1 MLVHKTILSNG
12 IRVVTEKMPGFHS
25 VSTGIWVNV
34 GSRDEEPH
42 ERGVTHF
49 VEHMLFKGTAS
60 RSALDIAKALD
71 AVGGFAN
78 AFTSK
83 ENLCIHAKVM
93 DTHLSLVVDVL
104 TDIFLNSLFADEEIE
119 RERQVV
125 VQEINMIEDS
135 PEDLVH
141 ILFQQDFWK
150 DHPLGVPIYGTEES
164 VRALS
169 RSKIVDFLGRRFAPD
184 VVLVAAAGNVDH
196 AAFVDLVAPHLETLN
211 HDRRPPLRWA
221 PQAVSHRTVVP
232 KDLEQVHICL
242 GFPACSQ
249 SDPKR
254 FACHV
259 LNVVLGNSM
268 SSRLFQEVREK
279 RGLAYSIYSFVNNHQ
294 DTGLMGVYAAV
305 APEDVDETLAVITAQ
320 MDAVRRDSITD
331 SELAA
336 AKEYLKGSMYL
347 NAESTDSRMNRLAK
361 NEFVFGRHVP
371 LEEVEQAIDR
381 VTADDVQ
388 AWFAEKYRPE
398 TTALTL
404 LGPVSDNAAADL
416 ALA

>member
-1 MLVHKTILSNG
+1 
-12 IRVVTEKMPGFHS
+12 MPGVYS

-42 ERGVTHF
+42 EQGITHF
-49 VEHMLFKGTAS
+49 IEHMLFKGTAQ

-83 ENLCIHAKVM
+83 ENLCLHAKVL
-93 DTHLSLVVDVL
+93 DSHLDLVVDVL
-104 TDIFLNSLFADEEIE
+104 MDIFLHSLFAEEEIE
-119 RERQVV
+119 KERQVV

-141 ILFQQDFWK
+141 ILFQQNFWK
-150 DHPLGVPIYGTEES
+150 DHPLGAPIYGTEES
-164 VRALS
+164 VLALD
-169 RSKIVDFLGRRFAPD
+169 RSKILGFLGRRFAPEA
-184 VVLVAAAGNVDH
+184 VLIAAAGNVDH
-196 AAFVDLVAPHLETLN
+196 NAFVDLVAPHVESLN
-211 HDRRPPLRWA
+211 HSRQAPHRYPPNVCA
-221 PQAVSHRTVVP
+221 HRTLLA

-242 GFPACSQ
+242 GFPGCSQ
-249 SDPKR
+249 LDPQR

-279 RGLAYSIYSFVNNHQ
+279 RGLAYSIYSFVNSHE

-305 APEDVDETLAVITAQ
+305 APEDVDETLDVITTEMEAI
-320 MDAVRRDSITD
+320 RRDSI
-331 SELAA
+331 SEAELAA
-336 AKEYLKGSMYL
+336 AKEYLKGSIYL
-347 NAESTDSRMNRLAK
+347 NAESTDARMNRLAK

-371 LEEVEQAIDR
+371 LKEVEEAIDA
-381 VTADDVQ
+381 VTVDDVRD
-388 AWFAEKYRPE
+388 WFREHYQRDH
-398 TTALTL
+398 TALML
-404 LGPVSDNAAADL
+404 LGPVKNDTGSVAAA
-416 ALA
+416 

>member
-1 MLVHKTILSNG
+1 MVDKTILPNG
-12 IRVVTEKMPGFHS
+12 VRVVTEKMPGFFS

-34 GSRDEEPH
+34 GSRDEEAH
-42 ERGVTHF
+42 EQGVTHF
-49 VEHMLFKGTAS
+49 VEHMLFKGTAT

-93 DTHLSLVVDVL
+93 DTHLRLVVDVL
-104 TDIFLNSLFADEEIE
+104 TDIFLHSLFDEEEIE

-141 ILFQQDFWK
+141 ILFQQNFWQ
-150 DHPLGVPIYGTEES
+150 DHPLGVPIYGTETS
-164 VRALS
+164 VRGLT
-169 RSKIVDFLGRRFAPD
+169 RGKITDFIGRRFAPET
-184 VVLVAAAGNVDH
+184 VLVAAAGNVDH
-196 AAFVDLVAPHLETLN
+196 SAFVDLVAPHLETLN
-211 HDRRPPLRWA
+211 HHRRPPKRTP
-221 PQAVSHRTVVP
+221 PQVVPHRTVVS

-242 GFPACSQ
+242 GFPGCSQ
-249 SDPKR
+249 SDPRR

-279 RGLAYSIYSFVNNHQ
+279 RGLAYAIYSFVNNHE

-305 APEDVDETLAVITAQ
+305 APEDLEETLEVVTAEMDTVRRHSITA
-320 MDAVRRDSITD
+320 

-336 AKEYLKGSMYL
+336 AKEYLKSSISL
-347 NAESTDSRMNRLAK
+347 NAESTDARMNRLAK

-371 LEEVEQAIDR
+371 LEEVQEAIDR

-388 AWFAEKYRPE
+388 EWFDAQYRPE
-398 TTALTL
+398 NTALTL
-404 LGPVSDNAAADL
+404 LGPVPENGADRFPP
-416 ALA
+416 A

>member
-1 MLVHKTILSNG
+1 MVRKTILPNG
-12 IRVVTEKMPGFHS
+12 IRIVTEKMPGFHS

-42 ERGVTHF
+42 EQGVTHLI
-49 VEHMLFKGTAS
+49 EHMLFKGTAK
-60 RSALDIAKALD
+60 RSALEIAKALD

-93 DTHLSLVVDVL
+93 DTHLDLVVDVL
-104 TDIFLNSLFADEEIE
+104 TDIFLNSVFADEEIE

-141 ILFQQDFWK
+141 ILFQQHFWK
-150 DHPLGVPIYGTEES
+150 DHPLGVPIYGTEAS
-164 VRALS
+164 VLALD
-169 RSKIVDFLGRRFAPD
+169 RSKILNFLGRRFAPEA
-184 VVLVAAAGNVDH
+184 VVVAAAGNVDH
-196 AAFVDLVAPHLETLN
+196 AAFVDLVAPHLESLN
-211 HDRRPPLRWA
+211 HTRRA
-221 PQAVSHRTVVP
+221 PQRQAPPVSNHRTILP
-232 KDLEQVHICL
+232 KDLEQVHICM
-242 GFPACSQ
+242 GFPGCSQ
-249 SDPKR
+249 SDPQR

-279 RGLAYSIYSFVNNHQ
+279 RGLAYSIYSFVNSHE

-305 APEDVDETLAVITAQ
+305 APGDVDETLAVITAE
-320 MDAVRRDSITD
+320 MDAIHRDSITAL
-331 SELAA
+331 ELSA

-347 NAESTDSRMNRLAK
+347 NAESTDARMNRLAK

-371 LEEVEQAIDR
+371 LEEVEEAIDR
-381 VTADDVQ
+381 VSAEDVQ
-388 AWFAEKYRPE
+388 EWFREHYRPE
-398 TTALTL
+398 STALML
-404 LGPVSDNAAADL
+404 LGPLDHGLNGVAAA
-416 ALA
+416 